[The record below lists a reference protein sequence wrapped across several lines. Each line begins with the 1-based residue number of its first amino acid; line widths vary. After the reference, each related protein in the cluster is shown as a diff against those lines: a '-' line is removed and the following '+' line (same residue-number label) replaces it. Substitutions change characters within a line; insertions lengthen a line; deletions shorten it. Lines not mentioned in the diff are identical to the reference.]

1 MTQLMG
7 RPGSLVDSNADPVLT
22 HDKLCNADNTVF
34 FGTNLSHPGNKN
46 EHLAYLHD
54 EHFKV
59 FSSQAVALD
68 PQARARDALEHLER
82 KHKAIWVHLDVDS
95 IDPGECPLANVPNFT
110 GVTFTNMM
118 LALDVL
124 LASENVIG
132 LTVAEVN
139 PDHDPGL
146 VMTKRLTETILA
158 MLARKRF
165 S

>member
-1 MTQLMG
+1 MG

-22 HDKLCNADNTVF
+22 HDKLCDADNTVF

-95 IDPGECPLANVPNFT
+95 IDPG
-110 GVTFTNMM
+110 
-118 LALDVL
+118 
-124 LASENVIG
+124 
-132 LTVAEVN
+132 
-139 PDHDPGL
+139 
-146 VMTKRLTETILA
+146 
-158 MLARKRF
+158 
-165 S
+165 

>member
-1 MTQLMG
+1 M
-7 RPGSLVDSNADPVLT
+7 LT

-34 FGTNLSHPGNKN
+34 FGTNLSHSGNKN

-68 PQARARDALEHLER
+68 PQAHARDALER
-82 KHKAIWVHLDVDS
+82 KHKAIWVHLDVDF
-95 IDPGECPLANVPNFT
+95 IDPGEFPLANAPNFT

-146 VMTKRLTETILA
+146 VLTKRLTETILA
-158 MLARKRF
+158 MLARRRF